1 MRGISFFVPEQ
12 HKEQCSDLFFK
23 NLNVFESKRGTFGK
37 CVEENKMLTVP
48 KCVSTHSSCLLVMCD
63 KVWLCGVRDSVCVLC
78 VCKCLTGYE
87 RTTLESIDVRSL
99 LKDQQ
104 QGYIRILSMYA

>member
-23 NLNVFESKRGTFGK
+23 NLNVFESKKGTFGK

-78 VCKCLTGYE
+78 V
-87 RTTLESIDVRSL
+87 
-99 LKDQQ
+99 
-104 QGYIRILSMYA
+104 